1 MMKKIV
7 ILTITTWFLFGCQQN
22 KTNLKLKEVNTIITN
37 GIIVTVDSAGT
48 IFPNGAIAID
58 GDQIIAIGNN
68 NDVMSK
74 YRSNNVIDAKGKI
87 VMPGLI
93 NCHTHL
99 SMTLFRGLADD
110 LELQDWLTKYIF
122 PAEAEFM
129 NAESV
134 ELGAQLAMIEM
145 IRTGTTTFNDMYF
158 YEDIVAQVA
167 KKVGMRGVVSES
179 LIDFPVPNSKTAEDG
194 ISHIR
199 KLAAKYKN
207 DSLITVGLAVHSP
220 YTCGPE
226 LLKRAK
232 EIAAELKLNYHIHV
246 AETKWEVDTI
256 YKLYKLT
263 PVQYLDKLG
272 VLGQNTIAAHSVWLT
287 DNDIEIFAK
296 RGVSVAHN
304 PECNMKLSSGA
315 APIER
320 MGELNC
326 NVALGT
332 DGVASNNNLNMFE
345 ELHTMALLAKLSTGK
360 PTSIPAEKAIRIATI
375 NGAKALGLM
384 NKIGSLE
391 VGKKADIILIN
402 VNRPNTTPLYNVY
415 STLVYSVNA
424 NDVTDV
430 IINGKFVMQN
440 SILLNINE
448 DEVMNKVRIRARAIA
463 KKLKEKNPDHVFI
476 NLLDS
481 LQ

>member
-1 MMKKIV
+1 MKKKLV
-7 ILTITTWFLFGCQQN
+7 LLSLTTIILFGCHQN
-22 KTNLKLKEVNTIITN
+22 KKSDLKEVNIIITN

-48 IFPNGAIAID
+48 VFPNGSIAID
-58 GDQIIAIGNN
+58 GDKIIAIGKNEEILN
-68 NDVMSK
+68 K
-74 YRSNNVIDAKGKI
+74 YRAKTTIDAKGKI

-122 PAEAEFM
+122 PAETEFM

-134 ELGAQLAMIEM
+134 ELGAKLAMIEM
-145 IRTGTTTFNDMYF
+145 IRSGTTTFNDMYF

-167 KKVGMRGVVSES
+167 KKIGMRGVVSES
-179 LIDFPVPNSKTAEDG
+179 LINFPVPNSKDSEEG

-199 KLAAKYKN
+199 KMVEKYKN

-220 YTCGPE
+220 YTCSPE

-232 EIAAELKLNYHIHV
+232 EVSRELNLNYHIHV

-256 YKLYKLT
+256 YKLYKMT
-263 PVQYLDKLG
+263 PVEYLDKLG
-272 VLGQNTIAAHSVWLT
+272 ILDHKTIAAHGVWLT
-287 DNDIEIFAK
+287 DNDIKILAQ

-304 PECNMKLSSGA
+304 PECNMKLSSGP
-315 APIER
+315 APIDR

-326 NVALGT
+326 NVGLGT

-345 ELHTMALLAKLSTGK
+345 ELHTMALLSKLFTQR

-375 NGAKALGLM
+375 QGAKLIG
-384 NKIGSLE
+384 KEKEIGSLE

-402 VNRPNTTPLYNVY
+402 MNRPNTTPLYNVY
-415 STLVYSVNA
+415 SALVYSMNA
-424 NDVTDV
+424 NDISDV
-430 IINGKFVMQN
+430 IINGKFVMKN
-440 SILLNINE
+440 STILNINE
-448 DEVMNKVRIRARAIA
+448 DEVMTEVRARARVIA
-463 KKLKEKNPDHVFI
+463 KKLKEKNPEHVFI